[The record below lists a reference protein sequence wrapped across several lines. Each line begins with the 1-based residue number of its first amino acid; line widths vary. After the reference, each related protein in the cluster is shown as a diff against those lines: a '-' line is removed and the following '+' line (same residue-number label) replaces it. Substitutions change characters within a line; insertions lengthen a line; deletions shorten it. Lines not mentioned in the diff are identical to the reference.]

1 MTTFEG
7 RFWIQGGSEVP
18 GSVVLREDRAFELDL
33 KDFCF
38 DPEQCDRS
46 TPGRIAWSGDPGKI
60 AADYQPRTILGVLE
74 DESKISLLEAHMEP
88 VPPLSVHTLQRF
100 TGQRYVGGAHM
111 ATDSDEVQGI
121 RWTWNIA
128 STQTR
133 WAADSTTLV
142 ENPVRGDLY
151 SWQRGRDVGLEFLP
165 HEPVP
170 LRTLLEE
177 VQSPCSQLLGLWC
190 AKRPPDTT
198 QTEFLVQEDHWVS
211 YTAATH
217 VHSRLQVTGL
227 LPMRDLKLPVFAWWL
242 PLAAKLDPFHFIANA
257 PMNVLQV
264 DAQVLATALE
274 GIHRR
279 LYDHERPLS
288 PMSKKAVER
297 SMKVARQAGIE
308 ALKNEGFNDTALADD
323 LLQGVLNHID
333 QQSYA
338 ERVKQLVVPVAN
350 LAPGMFGPDLDEW
363 VAMVKRI
370 RNAQSHQLK
379 VGFDESAVSVYY
391 TASVACRWLLSLTI
405 LSKLVPEEHIAAA
418 LKESETF
425 QFALA
430 NMDGER
436 VWEGFSALATFRE
449 ESKTVHTTAQEPTNV
464 VA

>member
-7 RFWIQGGSEVP
+7 RFWVQGGSEVA
-18 GSVVLREDRAFELDL
+18 GSVVLKEDRAFELNL

-38 DPEQCDRS
+38 DPEQFDRS
-46 TPGRIAWSGDPGKI
+46 TPGRIDWSGDPGKI

-74 DESKISLLEAHMEP
+74 DESKISLLDSHMEP
-88 VPPLSVHTLQRF
+88 DPPVSIHKLQRF
-100 TGQRYVGGAHM
+100 TGQRYVWGAHM
-111 ATDSDEVQGI
+111 VTDSAEVQGI

-128 STQTR
+128 STQTG
-133 WAADSTTLV
+133 WTADSTTLV
-142 ENPVRGDLY
+142 DDPVRGELH

-165 HEPVP
+165 DEPVP

-177 VQSPCSQLLGLWC
+177 VQSPCSQVLGLWC

-198 QTEFLVQEDHWVS
+198 QTEFLVEHEQWVS
-211 YTAATH
+211 YTAATRMNP
-217 VHSRLQVTGL
+217 RLQVTGL
-227 LPMRDLKLPVFAWWL
+227 LSMRDLRLTVFAYWL
-242 PLAAKLDPFHFIANA
+242 PLAVQINPFHFIANS
-257 PMNVLQV
+257 PTNVLQV

-274 GIHRR
+274 GLHRR

-288 PMSKKAVER
+288 ALSKKAVER
-297 SMKVARQAGIE
+297 SMKVARKAGVE
-308 ALKNEGFNDTALADD
+308 ALKNEGFADAERAND
-323 LLQGVLNHID
+323 LLLGVLNHID

-338 ERVKQLVVPVAN
+338 ERVKQLAAPVAN

-363 VAMVKRI
+363 VAMVKWI

-391 TASVACRWLLSLTI
+391 TASVACRWILSLTI
-405 LSKLVPEEHIAAA
+405 LGKLVPDEQIAAA
-418 LKESETF
+418 LKESESF

-430 NMDGER
+430 NMDGEQ

-449 ESKTVHTTAQEPTNV
+449 ESKTVRTATQSPTNV
-464 VA
+464 VE